1 MMLILLLFRKLV
13 FTLDQSKSG
22 QIVEKL
28 RKLTASKRTHRGLG
42 HSINQA
48 VLSNVA
54 SFITRIKD
62 SGANGHDEL

>member
-1 MMLILLLFRKLV
+1 MMLILLLFRKLGPLHV
-13 FTLDQSKSG
+13 RLKSG

-28 RKLTASKRTHRGLG
+28 RRLTAYKLIDRGLG

-62 SGANGHDEL
+62 AGASGHDEL